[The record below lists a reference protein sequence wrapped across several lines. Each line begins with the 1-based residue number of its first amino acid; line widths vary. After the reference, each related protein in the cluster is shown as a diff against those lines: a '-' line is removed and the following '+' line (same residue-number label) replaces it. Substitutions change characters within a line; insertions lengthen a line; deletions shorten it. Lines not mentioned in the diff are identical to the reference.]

1 MKQTSKLPGSFSPW
15 GPMKKIRTMM
25 EKRAR
30 TAKAVPGCSTPPDV
44 VATMMPNVQREA
56 RGVTAS

>member
-1 MKQTSKLPGSFSPW
+1 MKN
-15 GPMKKIRTMM
+15 IRTMM